1 MCVKKEIMELID
13 GEFDIIYT
21 DEDCAALEE
30 VVDKIIKLVFASI
43 CKTLKDHSACKQ
55 EYLPMNDKPQLKG
68 GL

>member
-1 MCVKKEIMELID
+1 MSIKKDIMELID

-30 VVDKIIKLVFASI
+30 VVDKIIKL
-43 CKTLKDHSACKQ
+43 LSAKQ